1 MQSLLVSGKG
11 ARVGSRTDVRHGLS
25 IEQVQTVT
33 QAVREAN
40 PDLQDVPEDDYR
52 AAMTSPLLVVYFLRG
67 VERESK
73 GAPDTEYKSGLVLPA
88 LGLHFPGI
96 KDPNAPKRY
105 VKYRLNRIAQ
115 AELELDGDDLG
126 DDADED

>member
-1 MQSLLVSGKG
+1 
-11 ARVGSRTDVRHGLS
+11 
-25 IEQVQTVT
+25 
-33 QAVREAN
+33 
-40 PDLQDVPEDDYR
+40 
-52 AAMTSPLLVVYFLRG
+52 
-67 VERESK
+67 
-73 GAPDTEYKSGLVLPA
+73 VLPA

-126 DDADED
+126 DGADED

>member
-1 MQSLLVSGKG
+1 V
-11 ARVGSRTDVRHGLS
+11 
-25 IEQVQTVT
+25 
-33 QAVREAN
+33 
-40 PDLQDVPEDDYR
+40 QDVPEDDYR
-52 AAMTSPLLVVYFLRG
+52 AAMTSPLPVVYLLRG

-73 GAPDTEYKSGLVLPA
+73 GASETEYKSGLVLPA

-126 DDADED
+126 DGADED